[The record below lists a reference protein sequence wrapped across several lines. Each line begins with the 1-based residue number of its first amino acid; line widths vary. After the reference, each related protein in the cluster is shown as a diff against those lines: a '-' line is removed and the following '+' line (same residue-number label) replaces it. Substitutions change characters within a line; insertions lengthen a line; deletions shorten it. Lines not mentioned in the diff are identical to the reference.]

1 MMSHEMHTYYPLLIV
16 KCSQD
21 SEIHSYLGWTLL
33 SDQIHELI
41 AHFQHVAAPADLI
54 PHSLMRKRLT

>member
-16 KCSQD
+16 KCAQD

-33 SDQIHELI
+33 SDEIHELT
-41 AHFQHVAAPADLI
+41 AHFQHVAPADLI